1 MALGKK
7 TKRVVDAEGVAHVN
21 ATFNNTLITITD
33 AHGNAVSWG
42 TAGKA
47 GFKGSKKSTPFAAT
61 VAGEQ
66 CAREAMSAGVR
77 RVHVRVQGPGSG
89 RESAIQALAAAG
101 LQVKSIK
108 DVTPIPHNGCRPPK
122 RRRVGSMRYT
132 GPSCRQCRREGTKL
146 FLKGTKCFTEKCPVE
161 RRPYAPGQ
169 HGQNTARRRKV
180 SEYAKQLREK
190 QKIKRIYGLSE
201 RQFRNTFERVSTL
214 PGVTGHNLLAALE
227 SRLDNIVYRMGFAAS
242 RKAARQLIRHRHVE
256 VNGKSVDVPSFVVE
270 PGQEVRVR
278 QKSRELVIV
287 QAALEVAARGASPA
301 WIAVDKDTFSGRMLE
316 RPQRQSIPIAAQEQ
330 LVVEL
335 YSK

>member
-1 MALGKK
+1 
-7 TKRVVDAEGVAHVN
+7 
-21 ATFNNTLITITD
+21 
-33 AHGNAVSWG
+33 
-42 TAGKA
+42 
-47 GFKGSKKSTPFAAT
+47 
-61 VAGEQ
+61 
-66 CAREAMSAGVR
+66 
-77 RVHVRVQGPGSG
+77 
-89 RESAIQALAAAG
+89 
-101 LQVKSIK
+101 
-108 DVTPIPHNGCRPPK
+108 
-122 RRRVGSMRYT
+122 MRYT

-169 HGQNTARRRKV
+169 HGQSTARRKKM

-201 RQFRNTFERVSTL
+201 RQFRNTFERVSSL

-256 VNGKSVDVPSFVVE
+256 VNGKSVDIPSFVVE
-270 PGQEVRVR
+270 PGQEIRVR
-278 QKSRELVIV
+278 QKSRELALVKE
-287 QAALEVAARGASPA
+287 ALEVAARGASPA
-301 WIAVDKDTFSGRMLE
+301 WIAVDKDTCSGRMLE